1 MLSAI
6 LALTS
11 GTLLLAGRND
21 DASAPIAETT
31 EDFTIPLP
39 GLTRKQW
46 LAFLKAAICGKPN
59 TIGPNYR
66 LGTFGLSVRR
76 LCDLDVLVE
85 PQLLVFGSQQVWDA
99 KWKNPKTLQDFQRQP
114 MLQYELFARSV
125 RDYADNDQLRA
136 NVNRDVDGQQLTL
149 SGALMLAQRAG
160 LAGMNRW
167 IGSVKVRERFK
178 DNTTAF
184 VKRAN
189 GIF

>member
-1 MLSAI
+1 MLPVV

-11 GTLLLAGRND
+11 GTLLIAGRGD
-21 DASAPIAETT
+21 EATAPVLVPSVDLEV
-31 EDFTIPLP
+31 PLK

-46 LAFLKAAICGKPN
+46 LAFVEAAICGKAN

-66 LGTFGLSVRR
+66 LGAFGLSIPR
-76 LCDLDVLVE
+76 LCDLGVLEE
-85 PQLLVFGSQQVWDA
+85 PHVIGFGKTRAWDA
-99 KWKNPKTLQDFQRQP
+99 KWVAPHTLHDFQHRP

-125 RDYADNDQLRA
+125 KDYTESEPLRA
-136 NVNRDVDGQQLTL
+136 NVNRNIDGEKITL
-149 SGALMLAQRAG
+149 SGLLMLAQRAG
-160 LAGMNRW
+160 LAGLERW
-167 IGSVKVRERFK
+167 IETPQVRERYK